1 MSMMIELL
9 YFEGCPGAG
18 IAETALRQA
27 LAEEG

>member
-1 MSMMIELL
+1 MIELL